1 MSTESHN
8 KYYQEYAARFAAA
21 SNQSLIESFNR
32 EVGNIGWTSVRAS
45 CIAALIDEFR
55 NRDINIS
62 AVNDGDVSICVSE
75 AGSAFFKD
83 EPKLS
88 VLFHTM
94 INTNHIFIK
103 SVIGA
108 C

>member
-32 EVGNIGWTSVRAS
+32 EVGNTGWTSVRAS

-55 NRDINIS
+55 KRGIDIS
-62 AVNDGDVSICVSE
+62 AVNDGRSTDFNHHVHL
-75 AGSAFFKD
+75 D
-83 EPKLS
+83 ETTNCL
-88 VLFHTM
+88 VL
-94 INTNHIFIK
+94 ID
-103 SVIGA
+103 
-108 C
+108 